1 MQFIK
6 NFKLLILILPLL
18 SFYHVCT
25 MSNNKYTDD
34 IDSDKDIMY
43 GDSSDSEDEEIID
56 IFAEKVSPSSQEVR
70 NKSFTKEL
78 LKAIIED
85 KIDEVK
91 RLIPHNGPIK
101 FEDSLWTSPMHCAV
115 FYQKPRI
122 VQYLI
127 TKEQPTDLKDKGG
140 KNPLTMAA
148 LQKSGEIFRL
158 LFTLTHFETLDSSA
172 MDYALQNF
180 PVNISNSSNMT
191 LYHLAALT
199 NNTQAVIQLLK
210 KGGCSDLVDKFGR
223 TPLSI
228 ALLNDNQNLIRLL
241 SGPQNY
247 VPFDPTTINFAL
259 KNLKK

>member
-6 NFKLLILILPLL
+6 NFKSIMLILTLL

-25 MSNNKYTDD
+25 MSNNKYADD

-43 GDSSDSEDEEIID
+43 GDSSDSEDEEITD
-56 IFAEKVSPSSQEVR
+56 IFAEKVSTASTEVR
-70 NKSFTKEL
+70 NKSFTKDL

-85 KIDEVK
+85 NITEVK
-91 RLIPHNGPIK
+91 RLIPHNGPIT

-115 FYQKPRI
+115 FYEKPRI
-122 VQYLI
+122 VHYFI
-127 TKEQPTDLKDKGG
+127 TKKQDTNLKDKGG

-148 LQKSGEIFRL
+148 LQNSREIFKL
-158 LFTLTHFETLDSSA
+158 LVTLTHFETLDSSA

-180 PVNISNSSNMT
+180 PVDISNSSGMT
-191 LYHLAALT
+191 LCHLAALT
-199 NNTQAVIQLLK
+199 NNTKAVIHLLH
-210 KGGCSDLVDKFGR
+210 KGGCSDLVDKFDR

-228 ALLNDNQNLIRLL
+228 ALLNENQNLIRLL

-247 VPFDPTTINFAL
+247 VPFDPTMINFAL